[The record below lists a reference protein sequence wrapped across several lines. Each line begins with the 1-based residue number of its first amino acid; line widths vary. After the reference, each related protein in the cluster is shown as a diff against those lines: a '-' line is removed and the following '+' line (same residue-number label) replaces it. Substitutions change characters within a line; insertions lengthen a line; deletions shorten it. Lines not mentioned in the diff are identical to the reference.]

1 MSDWAKI
8 KSVLRGSAF
17 MLSDKLGMQLHDRE
31 TTGEPLTTQEKSQ
44 LEAWYAQQDAAETA
58 MLKAAQ
64 MPLPN
69 LVFMQ
74 DRIDAAISQLGV
86 GVQRLEQITHEN
98 KSLREE
104 IEGIKQQLTIPQS
117 A

>member
-1 MSDWAKI
+1 
-8 KSVLRGSAF
+8 
-17 MLSDKLGMQLHDRE
+17 MLSDELGMQLHDRE
-31 TTGEPLTTQEKSQ
+31 TTGETLTAEEKEQ
-44 LEAWYAQQDAAETA
+44 LEAWYAQQDAAETT

-69 LVFMQ
+69 LVFVQ
-74 DRIDAAISQLGV
+74 DRIDTAISQLTV
-86 GVQRLEQITHEN
+86 SVQQLQQITQEN
-98 KSLREE
+98 KLLREE